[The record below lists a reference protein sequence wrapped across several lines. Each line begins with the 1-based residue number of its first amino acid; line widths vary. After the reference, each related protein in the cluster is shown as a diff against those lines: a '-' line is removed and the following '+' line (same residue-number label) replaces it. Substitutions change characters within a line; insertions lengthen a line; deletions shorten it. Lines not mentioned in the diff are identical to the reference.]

1 LAFLELLEK
10 PMDHL
15 PSAEVQL
22 ERKEAEK
29 AAALGV
35 WCMVCGGISCLHNIQ
50 QSVILRAF
58 AWWVSQCDVMSTLP
72 EVHL

>member
-1 LAFLELLEK
+1 LVFLELLEK

-35 WCMVCGGISCLHNIQ
+35 WCVVVLVACIIYS
-50 QSVILRAF
+50 
-58 AWWVSQCDVMSTLP
+58 SQLF
-72 EVHL
+72 

>member
-1 LAFLELLEK
+1 MKDSDYLAFLELLEK

-35 WCMVCGGISCLHNIQ
+35 WCVVVLVACIIYS
-50 QSVILRAF
+50 
-58 AWWVSQCDVMSTLP
+58 SQLF
-72 EVHL
+72 